1 MGFGVDA
8 VVETFDE
15 IVKPD
20 GGSVKLVAVE
30 GSTLRIHYA
39 PGVNEEC
46 ATCVMEP
53 EALAGMMEDMLKQHE
68 PSIDSVVVETP
79 KEGAAN

>member
-1 MGFGVDA
+1 MTAGVDA

-20 GGSVKLVAVE
+20 GGSVTLVAVD
-30 GSTLRIHYA
+30 GSTLRIRYA

-53 EALAGMMEDMLKQHE
+53 DALAGMMQDMLKQHA
-68 PSIDSVVVETP
+68 PSIESVVVETP
-79 KEGAAN
+79 NEEATG